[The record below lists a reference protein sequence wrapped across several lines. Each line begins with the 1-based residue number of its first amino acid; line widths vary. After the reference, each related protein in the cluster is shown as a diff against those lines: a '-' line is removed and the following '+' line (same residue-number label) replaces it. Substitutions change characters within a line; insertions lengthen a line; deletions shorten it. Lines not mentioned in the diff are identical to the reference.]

1 MKQYCSWLRA
11 AELGP
16 RWKDVSGGQCMKQQP
31 LSVHACGARS
41 GTNSK
46 FENNRQANISEFSS
60 SRVREKPQKN
70 KEPTLPAYLE
80 VSQM

>member
-60 SRVREKPQKN
+60 SRVREKPQEK
-70 KEPTLPAYLE
+70 
-80 VSQM
+80 